1 MEVSKGY
8 CLQELKILLQLRE
21 EFQWRFGN
29 IYVQLIIE
37 ATDSGFDRVL
47 VAIKLSG
54 LMIEM

>member
-47 VAIKLSG
+47 VAIKLYG